1 MVYVIAKIKLENF
14 DNWKSVFDE
23 RATTR
28 NKAGSKEAILF
39 RNLDDSKE
47 AQILFEWDNKE
58 NARKY
63 MESETIKKVLQN
75 AGAKLTDTIYLEK
88 IEKTT

>member
-14 DNWKSVFDE
+14 DKWKPVFDE
-23 RATTR
+23 RANSR
-28 NKAGSKEAILF
+28 KKAGSKKALLF
-39 RNLDDSKE
+39 RNLNDSNE
-47 AQILFEWDNKE
+47 AEILFEWDNKE
-58 NARKY
+58 NAQAY

-75 AGAKLTDTIYLEK
+75 AGAKLTDTTYLDK